1 MKPLSSS
8 VRIHRGRPSYSTQ
21 LPVKYFEG
29 GRMASHDPEHQN
41 ERRALYNRLY
51 VDHMV
56 GAVDERAR
64 GALNPR
70 EIVWH
75 CMPLFETG
83 HEDLANAILRH
94 VRLERCHFMPMQFTE
109 ILMRYPDLVDDAA
122 RERMAEYTRDAL
134 VAQAR
139 DTVHI
144 SMYNDN
150 FANMAIYS
158 LLVAG
163 EMHGLPEYVETGKAK
178 LEEVC
183 DLFRRCGVL
192 MEYNSP
198 TYTPIDT
205 LCFSEIVNHVR
216 DDEAR
221 CMARMCEERM
231 LLEIAAQYHPPSGH
245 MAGPY
250 SRAYSVDSVGHP
262 NLIHGLLWKVFGD
275 EVFINPVRDLFTPH
289 ENQVI
294 HIGLERLTLPNI
306 AFIANVDYH
315 CPDHLAELLL
325 HKRYPFSVEFMT
337 ECTPANATGES
348 LSDECL
354 HEYAGS
360 RSTNTTWMTGE
371 YSLGCSQSQFHE
383 GAITESFY
391 LTFRTRAPA
400 ASLKDTGVIYS
411 RYLIN
416 DKVPGQTNTYQV
428 YGESGPEGL
437 RDEGRKSATQDRNTA
452 LVVYR
457 PKHYERSGVTSMR
470 LSIMVPVHFFDGFT
484 LYAGRVRVAELPYR
498 SPQMQTVTVEV
509 HRSRFAFVPLAF
521 TDHGRTDA
529 LRIERAGH
537 HLMISFYNY
546 EGPERAFGIL
556 ETFLTTAG
564 FVCVCGTH
572 DEFPGTGAFLDYVED
587 ASMTDVMERS
597 PYAYSRRIRYR
608 NRDTDIRFIYSPVSE
623 GIQVNTVN
631 KRPQGLRI
639 LDVDGIDPADVPL
652 LG

>member
-1 MKPLSSS
+1 
-8 VRIHRGRPSYSTQ
+8 
-21 LPVKYFEG
+21 
-29 GRMASHDPEHQN
+29 MAHSLEHQN

-51 VDHMV
+51 VDHMLD
-56 GAVDERAR
+56 AVDERA
-64 GALNPR
+64 GGELNPR
-70 EIVWH
+70 ETVWH
-75 CMPLFETG
+75 CMPLYETG
-83 HEDLANAILRH
+83 HEGLANSILRH
-94 VRLERCHFMPMQFTE
+94 VRLDRCHFMPMQFTQ
-109 ILMRYPDLVDDAA
+109 ILTRYPHLVEDET
-122 RERMAEYTRDAL
+122 RERMLAYTREAL

-163 EMHGLPEYVETGKAK
+163 EMHGLPEYVEAGKAK

-216 DDEAR
+216 DDEAKA
-221 CMARMCEERM
+221 MARMCEERM
-231 LLEIAAQYHPPSGH
+231 FLEIAAQYHPPSGH

-262 NLIHGLLWKVFGD
+262 HLIHGLLWKVFGD
-275 EVFINPVRDLFTPH
+275 EVFINPVRDLFEPH
-289 ENQVI
+289 EDQVI
-294 HIGLERLTLPNI
+294 HIGLRRLTLPNI

-315 CPDHLAELLL
+315 CPDHLAELLFRK
-325 HKRYPFSVEFMT
+325 HYPFSVEFTT

-360 RSTNTTWMTGE
+360 RSTNTTWMTRE

-391 LTFRTRAPA
+391 ITFRNCDQAE
-400 ASLKDTGVIYS
+400 SLRDTGVIYS

-416 DKVPGQTNTYQV
+416 DRVPGRRNTYQV

-457 PKHYERSGVTSMR
+457 PKHYERSRVTSMK

-484 LYAGRVRVAELPYR
+484 LYAGRARITNLPYR

-509 HRSRFAFVPLAF
+509 HRSRFAFSPLSF
-521 TDHGRTDA
+521 TNHGRTDA
-529 LRIERAGH
+529 LRIERAGD

-546 EGPERAFGIL
+546 EGPERSFGIL